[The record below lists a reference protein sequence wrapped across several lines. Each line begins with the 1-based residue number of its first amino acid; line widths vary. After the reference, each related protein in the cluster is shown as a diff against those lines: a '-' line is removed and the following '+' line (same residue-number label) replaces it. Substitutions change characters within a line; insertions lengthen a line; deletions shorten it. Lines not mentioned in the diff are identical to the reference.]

1 MSFQTILS
9 LVLLFGNSFQKHEP
23 PTVHLNGAG
32 ASVPA
37 TVYRHLIPMYKAT
50 RVGIVNLDMSYNAS
64 GSGNGIQQLINGSG
78 IEYAGFDAMKS
89 NIDHSGLIDFQVVP
103 VIAGLVSH

>member
-1 MSFQTILS
+1 
-9 LVLLFGNSFQKHEP
+9 
-23 PTVHLNGAG
+23 
-32 ASVPA
+32 VPA

-89 NIDHSGLIDFQVVP
+89 NMWEVHVSEMNFQTATINLKSSGKTL
-103 VIAGLVSH
+103 